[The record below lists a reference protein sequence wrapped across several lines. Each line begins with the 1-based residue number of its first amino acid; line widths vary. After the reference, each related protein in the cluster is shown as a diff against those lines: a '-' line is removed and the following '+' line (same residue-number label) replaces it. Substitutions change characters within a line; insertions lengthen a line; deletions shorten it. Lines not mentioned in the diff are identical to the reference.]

1 MPLAGKRSTSGRDPR
16 PARGRRRRNT
26 GDAHG
31 YGPAGMPA
39 PRLRGPLRHRL
50 LAASMV
56 VGVVLCGGLVDAADT
71 RPRQPARV
79 AAAPGKP
86 IPQPV
91 AQRAAASGRRID
103 PAVTPAGGGHVG
115 HCEHCRRTACPQC
128 RLPGTGPGPAHG
140 PCQHGLCPAHCPV
153 RPDVFGFYGTQW
165 RKWPGSGV
173 IQTSSRD
180 EATPALPPKA
190 EVPQATEESLQVP
203 GGENPPPAAA
213 KEREADDD
221 ADGGGDAVR
230 APLPRPLPEADD
242 GAGMMPGPGRRA
254 RRVIFLDTTFDA
266 RFATGAEAGDAV
278 GTEIGT
284 EIGTKYVTEYVTEY
298 GVDDESRVGTAAAG
312 SGRRSAVNAVSA
324 EMIAAGARDASDADD
339 DPQAQSRSSTPW
351 RRFLATDDA
360 DAAATGPR

>member
-1 MPLAGKRSTSGRDPR
+1 
-16 PARGRRRRNT
+16 
-26 GDAHG
+26 
-31 YGPAGMPA
+31 
-39 PRLRGPLRHRL
+39 
-50 LAASMV
+50 
-56 VGVVLCGGLVDAADT
+56 
-71 RPRQPARV
+71 
-79 AAAPGKP
+79 
-86 IPQPV
+86 
-91 AQRAAASGRRID
+91 
-103 PAVTPAGGGHVG
+103 
-115 HCEHCRRTACPQC
+115 
-128 RLPGTGPGPAHG
+128 
-140 PCQHGLCPAHCPV
+140 V

-203 GGENPPPAAA
+203 GGENPPPPAA
-213 KEREADDD
+213 KERGADDD

-242 GAGMMPGPGRRA
+242 GAAMMPRPGRRA

-284 EIGTKYVTEYVTEY
+284 EIGA
-298 GVDDESRVGTAAAG
+298 DDESRAGTAAAG
-312 SGRRSAVNAVSA
+312 SGRRSAVNAASA
-324 EMIAAGARDASDADD
+324 EMLAAGARDASDADD
-339 DPQAQSRSSTPW
+339 DPETPSRSSTPW